1 MISLNTLFK
10 AELILNRIQAKII
23 ITVVITIAIIAI
35 VVMKDLRNCFNHVDT
50 KLNAHLSM
58 VGPGL

>member
-23 ITVVITIAIIAI
+23 ITVVIITI